1 MSFLHDL
8 FWNYYQELGW
18 VISGAIRCSGRT
30 ASYIASNRKQEMIV
44 PKRRVAGGEL
54 FVQDEWDAF
63 IFNHRYVCYDELLLS
78 F

>member
-1 MSFLHDL
+1 MGLRPLQVGGD
-8 FWNYYQELGW
+8 N
-18 VISGAIRCSGRT
+18 T
-30 ASYIASNRKQEMIV
+30 SNRKQEMIV

-54 FVQDEWDAF
+54 FFVQDEWDAF

>member
-1 MSFLHDL
+1 
-8 FWNYYQELGW
+8 
-18 VISGAIRCSGRT
+18 
-30 ASYIASNRKQEMIV
+30 MIV

-54 FVQDEWDAF
+54 FFVQDEWDAF